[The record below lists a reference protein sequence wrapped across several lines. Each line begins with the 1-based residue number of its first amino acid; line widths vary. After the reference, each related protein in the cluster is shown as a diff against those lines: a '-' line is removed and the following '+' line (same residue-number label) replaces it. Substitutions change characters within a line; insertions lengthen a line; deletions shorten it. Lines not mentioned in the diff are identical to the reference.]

1 MPMTMA
7 TVDSKPM
14 GSLREDGR
22 RNVKSR
28 LWVSVALAV
37 FVAAVIAMALRDGA
51 GGAALTALV
60 YVAAVAIAFGL
71 WGTAMAVRESQELGS
86 PTED

>member
-1 MPMTMA
+1 MIS
-7 TVDSKPM
+7 V
-14 GSLREDGR
+14 RHDGR
-22 RNVKSR
+22 RSVKSR
-28 LWVSVALAV
+28 LWTGVALAV

-51 GGAALTALV
+51 GGAALTALA

-71 WGTAMAVRESQELGS
+71 WGTAMAVRECQELGS

>member
-1 MPMTMA
+1 M
-7 TVDSKPM
+7 
-14 GSLREDGR
+14 
-22 RNVKSR
+22 
-28 LWVSVALAV
+28 ALAV

-60 YVAAVAIAFGL
+60 YVATAATAFGV
-71 WGTAMAVRESQELGS
+71 WGTAMAVRETQELGS